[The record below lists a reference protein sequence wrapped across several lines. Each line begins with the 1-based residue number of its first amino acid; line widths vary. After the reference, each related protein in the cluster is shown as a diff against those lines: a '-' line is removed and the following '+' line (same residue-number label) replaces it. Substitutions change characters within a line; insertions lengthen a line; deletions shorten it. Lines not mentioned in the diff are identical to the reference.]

1 MADYDPHPD
10 EDPSGR
16 PFPSLRRRRE
26 KRESARRA
34 WGLTVLFVLV
44 AGAGIWLWLQDGS
57 GEPESTTPLSETT
70 ELPEP
75 APGSADSPSARA
87 ETPPLELPELEA
99 SDSVVREVAAGLSE
113 RPRWAAWL
121 VTDDLVHRFVASVV
135 SVSTGSSP
143 ADHVEFLAPDEA
155 FDAREADGR
164 TVIDPASYR
173 RYDVLAE
180 TFASVDA
187 ERTARLYHQLHPLFE
202 EAHRELGFEEGTFDD
217 AMARAIRNV
226 LAVQVPDRPPEVE
239 PDEGVYVFR
248 DPALEASS
256 PAAKHLLRMGPEN
269 ARRVQAKLRELADAI
284 GIEGTGPA
292 SR

>member
-1 MADYDPHPD
+1 MADHDPRPD

-34 WGLTVLFVLV
+34 WGLIVLLLLL
-44 AGAGIWLWLQDGS
+44 AGAGIWLWLRSGS
-57 GEPESTTPLSETT
+57 GEPEDTTPVSETT
-70 ELPEP
+70 ELPRP
-75 APGSADSPSARA
+75 APVDSPSARA

-143 ADHVEFLAPDEA
+143 AGHVEFLAPDEA

-173 RYDVLAE
+173 RYDLLAE
-180 TFASVDA
+180 TFASVDT
-187 ERTARLYHQLHPLFE
+187 ERTARLYDQLHPLFE

-217 AMARAIRNV
+217 ALARAIRNV

-248 DPALEASS
+248 DPALEARS

-284 GIEGTGPA
+284 GLEATGPA